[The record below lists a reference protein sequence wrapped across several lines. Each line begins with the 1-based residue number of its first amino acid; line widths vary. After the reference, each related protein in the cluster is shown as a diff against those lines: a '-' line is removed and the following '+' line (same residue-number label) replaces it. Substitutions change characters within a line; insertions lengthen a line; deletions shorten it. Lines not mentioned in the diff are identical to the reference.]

1 MADLV
6 QFGPFTVYKSPAYE
20 EAVRQKQVDAAT
32 ERETKKMQ
40 QDYLRSQIEK
50 FNAEQEY
57 LKSP

>member
-20 EAVRQKQVDAAT
+20 EAVRQKQLDAAT

-40 QDYLRSQIEK
+40 QDYLLSLIHI
-50 FNAEQEY
+50 
-57 LKSP
+57 